1 MSRPSRHPTLA
12 PPPADPAGVRLQK
25 LLAEAGLGSRRQIE
39 GWIEQARL
47 SINGRIARLGDRAMI
62 GDSIRLDDQP
72 VILARAAVRVLAYHK
87 PVGEIVTR
95 SDPQGRSNVFDRLP
109 ALSNGKWVAV
119 GRLDYNTS
127 GLLLVT
133 NSGDLANR
141 LMHPRYAV
149 ERTYLARVLG
159 ALGEPEIRRLRRGV
173 EIGDGPA
180 AFESIEA
187 SGGEGANRWYRV
199 RLREGRN
206 REVRRLFEAVGRRVS
221 RLVRVQ
227 YGPISLP
234 KGLEAGAWTE
244 LDSRDIARL
253 HGAPAPGVPSGPRV
267 VRLAK
272 SC

>member
-1 MSRPSRHPTLA
+1 
-12 PPPADPAGVRLQK
+12 VRLQK

-39 GWIEQARL
+39 TWIEQARL
-47 SINGRIARLGDRAMI
+47 SINGTIARLGDRAVF
-62 GDSIRLDDQP
+62 GDSIRLDGNP
-72 VILARAAVRVLAYHK
+72 VTLERMAVRVLAYHK

-95 SDPQGRSNVFDRLP
+95 KDPQGRNSVFEHLPRL
-109 ALSNGKWVAV
+109 AQGKWVAV

-127 GLLLVT
+127 GLLLLT

-149 ERTYLARVLG
+149 ERTYEVRAQGVLG
-159 ALGEPEIRRLRRGV
+159 EAELERLRQGV

-187 SGGEGANRWYRV
+187 SGGEGSNRWYRV

-206 REVRRLFEAVGRRVS
+206 REVRRMFAAVDRRVN
-221 RLVRVQ
+221 RLIRVQ
-227 YGPISLP
+227 YGPVPLP
-234 KGLEAGAWTE
+234 RELAPGAWRE
-244 LDSRDIARL
+244 LSNREIALLRET
-253 HGAPAPGVPSGPRV
+253 PKPGIRPKPRV
-267 VRLAK
+267 VRDRQ